1 MEGEPVA
8 LNPVHLAFEN
18 RVQPFLRSDGHSAEE
33 AFVTETAALDFPLC
47 LVYTRQTGLQEFLL
61 LSGGPEAAVVF
72 V

>member
-8 LNPVHLAFEN
+8 LNPVHLVFEN
-18 RVQPFLRSDGHSAEE
+18 RVQPFLRSGGRSTED

-47 LVYTRQTGLQEFLL
+47 LVYTTQTGLREFLPR
-61 LSGGPEAAVVF
+61 SGGPEAAVVF